1 MWARYSTP
9 NQTGPGAHPAS
20 CKMGT
25 GSFPGVKSGR
35 GVTLTTHP
43 LLVPWSRKGRAIPL
57 LPLWAVWPVQSLS
70 ALCLYIKGKDSS
82 GGHCGAEKKKV
93 PQNISLRSC
102 LKALV
107 FREMFHSQI
116 SLEANEQ
123 ALLPCETTA
132 PHTNRLHGGVISFE
146 NGMANTPLEFYATYR
161 PTAIFTHIQ
170 AASPCLNEIKPTDI
184 LRH

>member
-1 MWARYSTP
+1 
-9 NQTGPGAHPAS
+9 
-20 CKMGT
+20 MGRMACT
-25 GSFPGVKSGR
+25 EPQC
-35 GVTLTTHP
+35 T
-43 LLVPWSRKGRAIPL
+43 
-57 LPLWAVWPVQSLS
+57 LPLHKGEGQFWWPLRSR
-70 ALCLYIKGKDSS
+70 
-82 GGHCGAEKKKV
+82 KKKV